1 MRTHGRRNRYDGG
14 GGFRGHTVEATSIME
29 EGGFRGCTGEAASTM
44 EEGGFR
50 GRMVEAVGTMQE
62 VVIKDAQ
69 ERLQV

>member
-1 MRTHGRRNRYDGG
+1 
-14 GGFRGHTVEATSIME
+14 ME

>member
-1 MRTHGRRNRYDGG
+1 MRTRGRRNRYDGG
-14 GGFRGHTVEATSIME
+14 GGFRGHTVEAT
-29 EGGFRGCTGEAASTM
+29 STM